1 MLINETKVGLE
12 ETNSRTRGN
21 SNAAPNVD
29 WHRRP
34 LIGTDGSGLKPGTV
48 SMLKTVYAI
57 VAAAIIAA
65 CLVFAPSL
73 SPQVEAGAPSATGK
87 ADRADARP
95 LAGDCSER
103 PWPYMEANCLRDT
116 RNPFGTA
123 REVRFVPMTAAA
135 RRPLAKPVVKP
146 VVASR

>member
-1 MLINETKVGLE
+1 MVIKETKVGLA

-21 SNAAPNVD
+21 PNAARTLV
-29 WHRRP
+29 
-34 LIGTDGSGLKPGTV
+34 GTDGSGLRTGTV
-48 SMLKTVYAI
+48 FMLKTVYAI
-57 VAAAIIAA
+57 IAAAIIAA

-103 PWPYMEANCLRDT
+103 PWPYMEASCLRDT
-116 RNPFGTA
+116 RNPQSLA
-123 REVRFVPMTAAA
+123 REVRFVPMNGE
-135 RRPLAKPVVKP
+135 RRPLAKPA
-146 VVASR
+146 VASR

>member
-1 MLINETKVGLE
+1 MVIKETKTALG

-21 SNAAPNVD
+21 SNAAPNVSRQ
-29 WHRRP
+29 RRQRVA
-34 LIGTDGSGLKPGTV
+34 KGTV
-48 SMLKTVYAI
+48 SMLKTVYAV

-65 CLVFAPSL
+65 CLVLAPSL

-116 RNPFGTA
+116 RNPQGLA
-123 REVRFVPMTAAA
+123 REVRFVPMTTS
-135 RRPLAKPVVKP
+135 RRPLATSA
-146 VVASR
+146 VASR

>member
-1 MLINETKVGLE
+1 MVIKETKMTLD
-12 ETNSRTRGN
+12 ETNTRTRGQ
-21 SNAAPNVD
+21 PK
-29 WHRRP
+29 RRAKRW
-34 LIGTDGSGLKPGTV
+34 LAETAKGCEPGTV
-48 SMLKTVYAI
+48 SMLKTVYAV

-65 CLVFAPSL
+65 CLVLAPSL

-116 RNPFGTA
+116 RNPQGLA
-123 REVRFVPMTAAA
+123 REVRFVPMTTTS
-135 RRPLAKPVVKP
+135 RRPLATSA
-146 VVASR
+146 VASR

>member
-1 MLINETKVGLE
+1 
-12 ETNSRTRGN
+12 
-21 SNAAPNVD
+21 
-29 WHRRP
+29 
-34 LIGTDGSGLKPGTV
+34 
-48 SMLKTVYAI
+48 MLKTFYAI

-73 SPQVEAGAPSATGK
+73 TPQVEAGAPSATGK

-103 PWPYMEANCLRDT
+103 PWPYMEASCLRDA
-116 RNPFGTA
+116 RNPLAQA
-123 REVRFVPMTAAA
+123 REVRFVSMGTPGAP
-135 RRPLAKPVVKP
+135 RRPPAKPAVAAKVVKP

>member
-1 MLINETKVGLE
+1 
-12 ETNSRTRGN
+12 
-21 SNAAPNVD
+21 
-29 WHRRP
+29 
-34 LIGTDGSGLKPGTV
+34 
-48 SMLKTVYAI
+48 MLKTVYAI

-65 CLVFAPSL
+65 CLVLAPSL

-103 PWPYMEANCLRDT
+103 PWPYIEANCLRDT
-116 RNPFGTA
+116 RNPFGAA
-123 REVRFVPMTAAA
+123 REVRFVPMTAA
-135 RRPLAKPVVKP
+135 RRPLAKPAVASTKP

>member
-1 MLINETKVGLE
+1 MVIKETKSRLE

-21 SNAAPNVD
+21 LNAAPNVS
-29 WHRRP
+29 
-34 LIGTDGSGLKPGTV
+34 GTDGKGCEPGTV

-65 CLVFAPSL
+65 CMVLAPSL

-103 PWPYMEANCLRDT
+103 AWPYMEANCLRDT
-116 RNPFGTA
+116 RNPQGLA
-123 REVRFVPMTAAA
+123 REVRFVPMNAA
-135 RRPLAKPVVKP
+135 RRPVAKPVI
-146 VVASR
+146 ASR

>member
-1 MLINETKVGLE
+1 MPRAWS
-12 ETNSRTRGN
+12 SR
-21 SNAAPNVD
+21 P
-29 WHRRP
+29 
-34 LIGTDGSGLKPGTV
+34 
-48 SMLKTVYAI
+48 
-57 VAAAIIAA
+57 A
-65 CLVFAPSL
+65 CCA
-73 SPQVEAGAPSATGK
+73 QVEAGAPSATGK

-123 REVRFVPMTAAA
+123 REVRFVPMGTPGAP
-135 RRPLAKPVVKP
+135 RRPAGKPAVAAKVAKP